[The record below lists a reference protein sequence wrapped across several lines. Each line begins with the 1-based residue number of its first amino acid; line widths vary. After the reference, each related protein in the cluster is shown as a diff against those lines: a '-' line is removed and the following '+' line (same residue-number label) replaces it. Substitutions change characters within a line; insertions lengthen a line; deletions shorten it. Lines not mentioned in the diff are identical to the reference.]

1 MPQKW
6 RRRIVR
12 LTLLISIPYIIFCAV
27 IFLFQRHMIYFP
39 GVQTLAAAMDTAKSA
54 GLEPWTT
61 LSGEFIGWKKLSP
74 ANGAN
79 TSHLRVLVAHGNA
92 GMAIHRADYADA
104 LNHIEPCDVYLLEYP
119 GYGPRSGS
127 PSQESLF
134 RAAEEAI
141 LLLEKDGPV
150 CVIGE
155 SLGTGVAAHI
165 AGTHPKSVAAL
176 LLVAPYH
183 NLADVA
189 QAHMPILPAKYL
201 LLDKFRSAEYLR
213 NYHGPL
219 AVLLA
224 GNDTTVPKKFG
235 QQLFDAYAG
244 PKKVWEI
251 QGADHNDLPHAA
263 ISWWKELL
271 TFWKAP

>member
-1 MPQKW
+1 M
-6 RRRIVR
+6 IR
-12 LTLLISIPYIIFCAV
+12 LSVLIAIPYLLFCAA

-39 GVQTLAAAMDTAKSA
+39 TVETLPAALETARKA
-54 GLEPWTT
+54 GLEPWKTPT
-61 LSGEFIGWKKLSP
+61 GEFIGWKKLCPS
-74 ANGAN
+74 NGTDAARA
-79 TSHLRVLVAHGNA
+79 RVLIAHGNA
-92 GMAIHRADYADA
+92 GTAIHRSDYAEA
-104 LNHIEPCDVYLLEYP
+104 LNQIEPYDVYILEYP

-141 LLLEKDGPV
+141 QLLEKDGPV

-165 AGTHPKSVAAL
+165 AGTHPKSVSAV

-183 NLADVA
+183 NLGDVA
-189 QAHMPILPAKYL
+189 QAHMPILPAKFL
-201 LLDKFRSAEYLR
+201 LLDKFNSAEYLR

-224 GNDTTVPKKFG
+224 GQDMTVPKRFG

-244 PKKVWEI
+244 PKKVWELRD
-251 QGADHNDLPHAA
+251 ADHNDLPHAP
-263 ISWWKELL
+263 ITWWKELL
-271 TFWKAP
+271 SFWKAQ